1 MSHPPKTRIDTAAR
15 VIQAPPSAIYRAFM
29 DPESLV
35 SWLPPE
41 GMSARIDEF
50 DAREGG
56 TYQLTLTYEAD
67 PSYVGKT
74 SDNTDVSRG
83 RFLKLVPDTKIVT
96 AGVFDS
102 EDPAFA
108 GEMTQTWYLEEVP
121 EGTKV
126 TIVSEN
132 VPPGIGKED
141 HDAGM
146 NSSLG
151 NLADFL
157 ENRQ

>member
-1 MSHPPKTRIDTAAR
+1 MSHPPKTRIDTASR
-15 VIQAPPSAIYRAFM
+15 VILAPPSAIYQAFM
-29 DPESLV
+29 DSASLV

-50 DAREGG
+50 DPREGG
-56 TYQLTLTYEAD
+56 AYQLTLTYEAD

-83 RFLKLVPDTKIVT
+83 MFLKLVPDTKIVT

-132 VPPGIGKED
+132 VPPGIRKED
-141 HDAGM
+141 HDTGM
-146 NSSLG
+146 NSSLE
-151 NLADFL
+151 NLARFT
-157 ENRQ
+157 ESKG